1 MENKEL
7 KNTIKNAEELLKEYE
22 DQATETSEHHDSY
35 SVHVRDESSDCCC

>member
-1 MENKEL
+1 MGNKEL

-22 DQATETSEHHDSY
+22 EQAVETSEHHDSY